1 MTLDILESMYV
12 YIYIFR
18 WRNIQKGILV
28 KGLYNPR
35 HMGTV
40 PSPFHVF
47 RVAKVTKGMSADEAA
62 RIAQE
67 TEEAMRPYAISSMG
81 LVYLP
86 T

>member
-1 MTLDILESMYV
+1 MAQHSKRYL
-12 YIYIFR
+12 R
-18 WRNIQKGILV
+18 KGPCYLRFT
-28 KGLYNPR
+28 K
-35 HMGTV
+35 
-40 PSPFHVF
+40 

-86 T
+86 I